1 MLGHR
6 ELNIDDYLAILRRR
20 WWVVLV
26 PAILGPAIAYGL
38 SLKLPSRYTSQT
50 LILVEGQKVPDS
62 FVMPVVTGDLSS
74 RLATMEEQILSR
86 THLEPIIERFSLFK
100 REAGQ
105 EPMEE
110 LVNRMRRNISLTPLK
125 SMVTGFTVS
134 FTADN
139 PQLAQQVSA
148 EITSMLIEENLRQ
161 RTRSAQGTTNFL
173 QSQLEDAKRS
183 LDEQDARLAEFKT
196 KYMGMLPDE
205 SQTNLNILGTLN
217 TQLEA
222 VTQSVNRAQAD
233 KGYAESL
240 LNQQITT
247 WESVKGGDNPHP
259 ETVEQQLAGLE
270 SALAGLETRYTS
282 NHPDVIKLKT
292 TIEQLKKK
300 VRESAPVPKDKRAP
314 KTQENSLPEPLQI
327 QQLRNQIRSY
337 QSAIQERTR
346 EQERLQGQIKLYQS
360 RVQLSP
366 AIEQQ
371 YRQVTRDYQTA
382 LDFYND
388 LLKKKNQSEMAT
400 NLERRQEGEQ
410 FKVMDPAN
418 LPEKPSFPNRPMFA
432 AAGFGG
438 GLALGLG
445 LTLLLELR
453 DKSLRTERDIQ
464 FFLLADSRNGPLRR

>member
-1 MLGHR
+1 
-6 ELNIDDYLAILRRR
+6 
-20 WWVVLV
+20 
-26 PAILGPAIAYGL
+26 
-38 SLKLPSRYTSQT
+38 
-50 LILVEGQKVPDS
+50 
-62 FVMPVVTGDLSS
+62 
-74 RLATMEEQILSR
+74 
-86 THLEPIIERFSLFK
+86 
-100 REAGQ
+100 
-105 EPMEE
+105 
-110 LVNRMRRNISLTPLK
+110 
-125 SMVTGFTVS
+125 
-134 FTADN
+134 
-139 PQLAQQVSA
+139 
-148 EITSMLIEENLRQ
+148 
-161 RTRSAQGTTNFL
+161 
-173 QSQLEDAKRS
+173 
-183 LDEQDARLAEFKT
+183 
-196 KYMGMLPDE
+196 
-205 SQTNLNILGTLN
+205 
-217 TQLEA
+217 
-222 VTQSVNRAQAD
+222 
-233 KGYAESL
+233 
-240 LNQQITT
+240 
-247 WESVKGGDNPHP
+247 
-259 ETVEQQLAGLE
+259 
-270 SALAGLETRYTS
+270 
-282 NHPDVIKLKT
+282 LKT

-300 VRESAPVPKDKRAP
+300 VRESAPAPKDKRAP

-464 FFLLADSRNGPLRR
+464 FFLRLPTLAMVPSVGNANGRTRRVVLKKRNDPSTRMVEV